1 MGEDELDSSGVLD
14 ASIEEVDKDGRPL
27 DPVPNYV
34 EVLQATREAVDTLT
48 INTEKLNEIGGFLTG
63 VISFFIS
70 SFLVFFFVSS
80 LFNSN
85 FGNFLLC
92 SSRCRT
98 VRTRRKM
105 RPY

>member
-1 MGEDELDSSGVLD
+1 MGEEELDSSGVLD

-63 VISFFIS
+63 VISF
-70 SFLVFFFVSS
+70 SFPRFSFFVSS

>member
-70 SFLVFFFVSS
+70 SFLVFFVSS
-80 LFNSN
+80 LFNLN

>member
-1 MGEDELDSSGVLD
+1 MGEEELDSSGVLD

-63 VISFFIS
+63 VIF
-70 SFLVFFFVSS
+70 SFLRFSFFVSS

>member
-70 SFLVFFFVSS
+70 SFLVFRFFFVQFE
-80 LFNSN
+80 LW
-85 FGNFLLC
+85 
-92 SSRCRT
+92 
-98 VRTRRKM
+98 
-105 RPY
+105 

>member
-1 MGEDELDSSGVLD
+1 MEEEELDSSGALD

-63 VISFFIS
+63 VIFFFFS
-70 SFLVFFFVSS
+70 SFSYFVPS
-80 LFNSN
+80 LFNLN

-98 VRTRRKM
+98 ARMHRKM
-105 RPY
+105 LPC

>member
-63 VISFFIS
+63 VIFFFFS
-70 SFLVFFFVSS
+70 SFSYFVPFFFVQFE
-80 LFNSN
+80 LW
-85 FGNFLLC
+85 
-92 SSRCRT
+92 
-98 VRTRRKM
+98 
-105 RPY
+105 

>member
-1 MGEDELDSSGVLD
+1 MGEEELDSSGALD

-63 VISFFIS
+63 VIFF
-70 SFLVFFFVSS
+70 SFLRFSFFVSS

>member
-63 VISFFIS
+63 VIF
-70 SFLVFFFVSS
+70 SFLRFSFFVSS

>member
-1 MGEDELDSSGVLD
+1 MGEEELDSSGALD

-63 VISFFIS
+63 VISF
-70 SFLVFFFVSS
+70 SFLRFSFFVSS

>member
-1 MGEDELDSSGVLD
+1 M
-14 ASIEEVDKDGRPL
+14 
-27 DPVPNYV
+27 PNYV

-63 VISFFIS
+63 VIF
-70 SFLVFFFVSS
+70 SFLRFSFFVSS

>member
-63 VISFFIS
+63 VISF
-70 SFLVFFFVSS
+70 SFLRFSFFVSS

-98 VRTRRKM
+98 ARTHRKM